1 MRIALV
7 SDVHGNLTALAAVV
21 ADLRV
26 TAPDLIL
33 HGGDLADSGSA
44 PAETVDWIREL
55 GWQGVAGNTDEM
67 LYAPDR
73 LAEFAGASPGLRR
86 VFTAV
91 EEIAAAARD
100 ALGEERLG
108 WLRNLPAAQVVAGVA
123 ALVHASPG
131 DVWHA
136 PAAEASDAEL
146 ERTYAVLDQPIA
158 VYAHIHRPFVRK
170 VGSFVVA
177 NTGSVSLSYDGD
189 ARASYL
195 LIDDAVP
202 VIRRVEYDVE
212 EECRQMLIRRVPH
225 AAWVGNM
232 LRNGRFQ
239 MP

>member
-1 MRIALV
+1 MRIAIV
-7 SDVHGNLTALAAVV
+7 SDVHGNLTALAAVL

-44 PAETVDWIREL
+44 PAETVERIREL
-55 GWQGVAGNTDEM
+55 GWQGVSGNTDEM
-67 LYAPDR
+67 LYAPDT
-73 LAEFAGASPGLRR
+73 LAEFASASPGLRQ
-86 VFTAV
+86 VFVAV
-91 EEIAAAARD
+91 EEIAAAARES
-100 ALGEERLG
+100 LGEERLG
-108 WLRNLPAAQVVAGVA
+108 WLRSLPAVQVAGAA

-131 DVWHA
+131 NAWRA
-136 PAAEASDAEL
+136 PAPEASDAEL
-146 ERTYAVLDQPIA
+146 ETTYAVLERPLA

-170 VGSFVVA
+170 VGSMVVA
-177 NTGSVSLSYDGD
+177 NTGSVSLSHDGD
-189 ARASYL
+189 ARVSYL

-225 AAWVGNM
+225 AAWVGRM
-232 LRNGRFQ
+232 LRSGRFQ